1 MDVVP
6 WLQLGGL
13 GIVALVLVLLARQI
27 SGGGWYPRTLIEDLR
42 AQYDARLVEK
52 DDQIV
57 REHAAA
63 AEWRAAYETSERRN
77 EIQNEQ
83 LRDLADAT
91 RSTVHA
97 WDSIRFAAENASL
110 ARRVI
115 DGSAAQGLP
124 RRGEGGEDLGS

>member
-13 GIVALVLVLLARQI
+13 GIVGLILVLLVRQI
-27 SGGGWYPRTLIEDLR
+27 SGGGWYPRRLVTDMR
-42 AQYDARLVEK
+42 AQYDARLAEK

-83 LRDLADAT
+83 LRDLADAV
-91 RSTVHA
+91 RGTVHA

-115 DGSAAQGLP
+115 DGNTSPGLP
-124 RRGEGGEDLGS
+124 GRGEGGEDRGS